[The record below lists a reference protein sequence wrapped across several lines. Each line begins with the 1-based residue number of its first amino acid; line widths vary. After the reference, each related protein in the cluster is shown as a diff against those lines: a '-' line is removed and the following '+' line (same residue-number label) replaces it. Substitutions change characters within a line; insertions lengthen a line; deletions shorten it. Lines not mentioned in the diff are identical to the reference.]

1 MLFGMSAE
9 PSQPGYPAER
19 TKAFIDAAVAIAL
32 TLLILP
38 LMESVGEVAGEGED
52 ALTWLQD
59 HRGQLVSFV
68 LSFVLI
74 ALFWLI
80 HHHLFTRVERLTPR
94 LFWLLAAWML
104 TIVWL
109 PVATA
114 VSGRME
120 DSDDTARALYI
131 GSLALTALASLGVR
145 LYVRA
150 HPALHSVSDDE
161 MVRAVALDLSLLL
174 LFGAALLIGWLVPAI
189 GYFALLLTMLSGVV
203 QKLLRRML
211 GARSV

>member
-80 HHHLFTRVERLTPR
+80 HHHLFPGS
-94 LFWLLAAWML
+94 
-104 TIVWL
+104 
-109 PVATA
+109 
-114 VSGRME
+114 SG
-120 DSDDTARALYI
+120 
-131 GSLALTALASLGVR
+131 
-145 LYVRA
+145 
-150 HPALHSVSDDE
+150 
-161 MVRAVALDLSLLL
+161 
-174 LFGAALLIGWLVPAI
+174 
-189 GYFALLLTMLSGVV
+189 
-203 QKLLRRML
+203 
-211 GARSV
+211 